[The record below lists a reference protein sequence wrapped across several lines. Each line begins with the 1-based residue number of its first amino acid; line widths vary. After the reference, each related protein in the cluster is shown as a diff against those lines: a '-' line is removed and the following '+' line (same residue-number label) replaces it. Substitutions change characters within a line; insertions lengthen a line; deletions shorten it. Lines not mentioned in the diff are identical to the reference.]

1 MGKLKGVYVVMATPF
16 FEDESI
22 NFEGFGNNIQYYINS
37 GVHGVMVA
45 GALGEYLTMTFEER
59 KSLVEYASKVIDNRI
74 PFVVG
79 AIAHRTRDAV
89 DIANHAAKFGAAGVM
104 VLPPPGTGLMK
115 DEIIAFYKEFTSSVS
130 TPVLLY
136 NNPGSSGMDMDFDI
150 ISQIAT
156 FPNVEAIKESSGDIK
171 RITRIATTLKD
182 VLTPFCGW
190 EDMHHESFLAGA
202 QGWVCMGANFAPGL
216 TKDLFELCRQG
227 DWDKARDLTAVYN
240 PLARYMET
248 AGKVTQ
254 TTKYI
259 MDKVGLNGGYV
270 RSPRLP
276 LTPQEKK
283 KIDALLE
290 KINLY

>member
-1 MGKLKGVYVVMATPF
+1 MGKLKGVYTVMATPF
-16 FEDESI
+16 FKDESI
-22 NFEGFGNNIQYYINS
+22 NFEGFGNNIEHNIKS
-37 GVHGVMVA
+37 GVHGLMVA

-59 KSLVEYASKVIDNRI
+59 KSLVEYASKVIDHRI

-79 AIAHRTRDAV
+79 AIAHRTKDVV
-89 DIANHAAKFGAAGVM
+89 DIANHASTFGGAGVM
-104 VLPPPGTGLMK
+104 ILPPPGSGLME
-115 DEIIAFYKEFTSSVS
+115 DEIIAFYKDVTSSVYI
-130 TPVLLY
+130 PVLLY
-136 NNPGSSGMDMDFDI
+136 NNPGSSGMDMDFEV
-150 ISQIAT
+150 ISQIAR
-156 FPNVEAIKESSGDIK
+156 FPNVDAIKEASGDIK
-171 RITRIATTLKD
+171 RITRIATELKD
-182 VLTPFCGW
+182 ELTPFCGW

-216 TKDLFELCRQG
+216 TKDLFELCQQG
-227 DWDKARDLTAVYN
+227 DWEKAKELTAIYN

-276 LTPQEKK
+276 LSEKEKK
-283 KIDALLE
+283 NIDTILE
-290 KINLY
+290 KIDLY

>member
-1 MGKLKGVYVVMATPF
+1 MATPF
-16 FEDESI
+16 FKDESI
-22 NFEGFGNNIQYYINS
+22 NFEGFGNNIEHNIKS
-37 GVHGVMVA
+37 GVHGLMVA

-59 KSLVEYASKVIDNRI
+59 KSLVEHASKVIDHRV

-79 AIAHRTRDAV
+79 GIAHRTKDVV
-89 DIANHAAKFGAAGVM
+89 DIANHAATFGAAGVM
-104 VLPPPGTGLMK
+104 ILPPPGTGLME
-115 DEIIAFYKEFTSSVS
+115 DEIIAFYKDVTSSI
-130 TPVLLY
+130 TIPVLLY
-136 NNPGSSGMDMDFDI
+136 NNPGSSGMDMDFDV
-150 ISQIAT
+150 ISQIAG
-156 FPNVEAIKESSGDIK
+156 FPNVDAIKESSGDIK
-171 RITRIATTLKD
+171 RITRIATDLTGE
-182 VLTPFCGW
+182 LTPFCGW

-216 TKDLFELCRQG
+216 TKDLFELCQQG
-227 DWDKARDLTAVYN
+227 DWVSARELTAIYN

-276 LTPQEKK
+276 LNEQEKK
-283 KIDALLE
+283 NIDAILKKID
-290 KINLY
+290 LY